1 MKKPRV
7 PRQPSA
13 PRAPKASP
21 HRPHKAPAAPKKASG
36 KPKVSQTKINTVS
49 TMQWDRV
56 VRDAPWV
63 SRQSMNLN
71 PGSPGAISK
80 YRNSKKFVARTKKV
94 IRPRIT
100 KVPKKA
106 GTASGQRTMA
116 TGQRSTASWR
126 KGGAATDKQR
136 RSTPGGKL

>member
-1 MKKPRV
+1 MTKPRQPKAPRAPRPHKAHSAPKKIGKKPRV
-7 PRQPSA
+7 A
-13 PRAPKASP
+13 
-21 HRPHKAPAAPKKASG
+21 
-36 KPKVSQTKINTVS
+36 QTKVNSFS
-49 TMQWDRV
+49 TLRWDRV

-106 GTASGQRTMA
+106 GTASGQKTMA
-116 TGQRSTASWR
+116 TGQRSSASWR
-126 KGGAATDKQR
+126 KGGVASDRQR
-136 RSTPGGKL
+136 RGTPGGKL

>member
-1 MKKPRV
+1 MSKPSV

-13 PRAPKASP
+13 PKPRRSSAHK
-21 HRPHKAPAAPKKASG
+21 PHKAHAAPKKASG
-36 KPKVSQTKINTVS
+36 KPKVSQTKVNSFS
-49 TMQWDRV
+49 TLKWDRV

-71 PGSPGAISK
+71 PGSPAAISK

-100 KVPKKA
+100 KVPKTA
-106 GTASGQRTMA
+106 GTASGQKTMA
-116 TGQRSTASWR
+116 TGQRGKASWR
-126 KGGAATDKQR
+126 QGGTSTDRQR

>member
-1 MKKPRV
+1 MTKPRVPKQPSAPKAPTPRPHRAHSAPKKVGKKPRV
-7 PRQPSA
+7 A
-13 PRAPKASP
+13 
-21 HRPHKAPAAPKKASG
+21 
-36 KPKVSQTKINTVS
+36 QTKVNSFS
-49 TMQWDRV
+49 TLSWDRV

-106 GTASGQRTMA
+106 GTASGQKTMA

-126 KGGAATDKQR
+126 QGGTSTDRQR

>member
-1 MKKPRV
+1 MTKPRK
-7 PRQPSA
+7 PSA
-13 PRAPKASP
+13 PRAP
-21 HRPHKAPAAPKKASG
+21 RPHKAHSAPKKIG
-36 KPKVSQTKINTVS
+36 KKPRVAQTKVNSFS
-49 TMQWDRV
+49 TLKWDRV

-63 SRQSMNLN
+63 SRSSMNLN

-106 GTASGQRTMA
+106 GTASGQKTMA
-116 TGQRSTASWR
+116 TGQRGVASWR
-126 KGGAATDKQR
+126 KGGLASDRQR